1 MAVSARQ
8 ARRRTGPLVGGLWL
22 ACLLG
27 ASSAASAQAPLPPL
41 VVQQAVPDR
50 ATDTLTID
58 GAHFGTAPF
67 VTLDLVPLDLR
78 LALDT
83 RLMAVVPVDAMPP
96 GTYLLT
102 VSRGPEAADRASIE
116 VTIGD
121 APSPSP
127 APAREPASAAPPPL
141 VVPLPAAGDAAA
153 VVGERTI
160 TVGDVDREWQA
171 TDPGSYLALMRELY
185 EHRRRVA
192 DAMTTA
198 DLLAREAAARSVTP
212 EALLADE
219 LPKRV
224 IAMPDTAITALY
236 ESLGDRTRGAALE
249 KMRPSLRAW
258 LERKTEAEL
267 AKMAYVEELVKTSTR
282 RDIVLVPPLVR
293 VERSDLDPVIG
304 APSAAVELV
313 VFGDLQSPDYA
324 RLAQVFARV
333 LGTYGTRVRLVFK
346 LLPAYGAQSASAAEA
361 GACAHAQGRFWA
373 FHDAA
378 ARPATL
384 DARRLRAIPAE
395 VGLDQA
401 AFDRCLT
408 AGTFRGRPS
417 LATAE
422 AARYGVSTT
431 PSLLVNGRLAPPPP
445 PFLPAAEYLSRLIEE
460 ELQRQAAAARKAPR

>member
-1 MAVSARQ
+1 MSPCCPRRLCGPRVAR
-8 ARRRTGPLVGGLWL
+8 LVVVW
-22 ACLLG
+22 LLG
-27 ASSAASAQAPLPPL
+27 AATAAGAQTPQPPL
-41 VVQQAVPDR
+41 AVQQAVPDR
-50 ATDTLTID
+50 TTDTLTID
-58 GAHFGTAPF
+58 GAHFGPEPF
-67 VTLDLVPLDLR
+67 VTLDLVPLELR

-83 RLMAVVPVDAMPP
+83 RLMAAVPFDALPP
-96 GTYLLT
+96 GRYLLT
-102 VSRGPEAADRASIE
+102 VSRGPDAADRASLE
-116 VTIGD
+116 VTLGEV
-121 APSPSP
+121 P
-127 APAREPASAAPPPL
+127 APAAAPSAAVASL
-141 VVPLPAAGDAAA
+141 VVPTPAAADAAA
-153 VVGERTI
+153 IVGDRTI

-171 TDPGSYLALMRELY
+171 TDPGTYLALMRQLHD
-185 EHRRRVA
+185 HRRRVA
-192 DAMTTA
+192 DAMATS
-198 DLLAREAAARSVTP
+198 DLLAREAAARSLTP
-212 EALLADE
+212 EALLAE
-219 LPKRV
+219 EVPKRV
-224 IAMPDTAITALY
+224 IAMPDTALTALY

-249 KMRPSLRAW
+249 RMKPSLRAW
-258 LERKTEAEL
+258 LERKTEPEL
-267 AKMAYVEELVKTSTR
+267 AKMAYIEELVKTSTR
-282 RDIVLVPPLVR
+282 RDILLAAPAVR
-293 VERSDLDPVIG
+293 VDTSPLDPVLG

-346 LLPAYGAQSASAAEA
+346 LLPAYGAQSQSAAEA

-408 AGTFRGRPS
+408 DGTYRGRPA

-422 AARYGVSTT
+422 AARYGITTT

-460 ELQRQAAAARKAPR
+460 ELQRQAAAARKPPR

>member
-1 MAVSARQ
+1 MSVAGLRHRLARCAAAVFLA
-8 ARRRTGPLVGGLWL
+8 GLQ
-22 ACLLG
+22 
-27 ASSAASAQAPLPPL
+27 SASAPAHAQTAPPPL
-41 VVQQAVPDR
+41 VVHQAVPDGT
-50 ATDTLTID
+50 TDTLTID
-58 GAHFGTAPF
+58 GAHFGATPF

-83 RLMAVVPVDAMPP
+83 RLMAAVPVDAMPP
-96 GTYLLT
+96 GRYLLT

-116 VTIGD
+116 VTIG
-121 APSPSP
+121 A
-127 APAREPASAAPPPL
+127 APAAPAPPPAA
-141 VVPLPAAGDAAA
+141 PAPVAAAPSAGDVAA
-153 VVGERTI
+153 VVGDRTI

-192 DAMTTA
+192 DAMTTT
-198 DLLAREAAARSVTP
+198 DLLAREATARSMTT
-212 EALLADE
+212 EALLAE
-219 LPKRV
+219 EVPKRR
-224 IAMPDTAITALY
+224 IAMPDTALTALY
-236 ESLGDRTRGAALE
+236 ESLGERSRGASLE

-258 LERKTEAEL
+258 LEQKTEADL
-267 AKMAYVEELVKTSTR
+267 AKMAFIEELVKTSTR
-282 RDIVLVPPLVR
+282 RDIVLTAPLVR
-293 VERSDLDPVIG
+293 VERADRDPVLG

-313 VFGDLQSPDYA
+313 VFGDLQSPDYV

-346 LLPAYGAQSASAAEA
+346 LLPAYGAQSDSAAAA

-395 VGLDQA
+395 VGLDQT
-401 AFDRCLT
+401 AFDRCLA
-408 AGTFRGRPS
+408 AGTYRDRPA

-422 AARYGVSTT
+422 AARYGITTT

-460 ELQRQAAAARKAPR
+460 ELQRLARAARTPPG

>member
-1 MAVSARQ
+1 VAVSVASL
-8 ARRRTGPLVGGLWL
+8 RRRLARCATACFFAGLL
-22 ACLLG
+22 CAPTP
-27 ASSAASAQAPLPPL
+27 AHAQTAAPPL
-41 VVQQAVPDR
+41 VVHQAVPDGT
-50 ATDTLTID
+50 TDTLTID
-58 GAHFGTAPF
+58 GANFGATPF

-83 RLMAVVPVDAMPP
+83 RLMAAVPVDAMPP
-96 GTYLLT
+96 GRYLLT

-116 VTIGD
+116 VTIGA
-121 APSPSP
+121 APAAP
-127 APAREPASAAPPPL
+127 APPATAAPAPVAATPS
-141 VVPLPAAGDAAA
+141 AGDPAA
-153 VVGERTI
+153 VVGDRTI
-160 TVGDVDREWQA
+160 TVGEVDREWQA

-185 EHRRRVA
+185 EHRRRVV
-192 DAMTTA
+192 DAMTTT
-198 DLLAREAAARSVTP
+198 DLLAREAAARSLSP
-212 EALLADE
+212 EALLAE
-219 LPKRV
+219 EVPKRR
-224 IAMPDTAITALY
+224 IAMPDTALTALY
-236 ESLGDRTRGAALE
+236 ESLGERSRGASLE

-258 LERKTEAEL
+258 LEQKTEADL
-267 AKMAYVEELVKTSTR
+267 AKMAFIEELVKTSTR
-282 RDIVLVPPLVR
+282 RDIVLAAPLVR
-293 VERSDLDPVIG
+293 VERSDRDPVLG
-304 APSAAVELV
+304 PPSAAVELV

-346 LLPAYGAQSASAAEA
+346 LLPAFGAQSDSAAAA

-408 AGTFRGRPS
+408 AGTYRDRPA
-417 LATAE
+417 LAAAE
-422 AARYGVSTT
+422 AARYGITTT

-460 ELQRQAAAARKAPR
+460 EMQRLARAARTPPE

>member
-1 MAVSARQ
+1 MSVLRLRRRG
-8 ARRRTGPLVGGLWL
+8 ARRLAGLAFVWMV
-22 ACLLG
+22 AAAGRAG
-27 ASSAASAQAPLPPL
+27 AQPPQPPL
-41 VVQQAVPDR
+41 VLQQAVPDR
-50 ATDTLTID
+50 TTDTLTID
-58 GAHFGTAPF
+58 GAHFGSAPF

-83 RLMAVVPVDAMPP
+83 RLMAAVPVDAMPA
-96 GTYLLT
+96 GRYLLT
-102 VSRGPEAADRASIE
+102 VSRGPDAADRASLE

-121 APSPSP
+121 VAPPPPEPSA
-127 APAREPASAAPPPL
+127 APAAAPPPL
-141 VVPLPAAGDAAA
+141 PAPAPGEPAAIVGD
-153 VVGERTI
+153 RTI

-171 TDPGSYLALMRELY
+171 TDPGSYLALMRQLY
-185 EHRRRVA
+185 DHRRRVA
-192 DAMTTA
+192 DAMATS
-198 DLLAREAAARSVTP
+198 DLLAREAAARSLTP
-212 EALLADE
+212 EALLAE
-219 LPKRV
+219 EVPKRV
-224 IAMPDTAITALY
+224 IAMPDTALTALY

-249 KMRPSLRAW
+249 KMKPSLRAW
-258 LERKTEAEL
+258 LERKTEPEL
-267 AKMAYVEELVKTSTR
+267 AKMAFIEELVKTSTR
-282 RDIVLVPPLVR
+282 RDIVLAAPLVR
-293 VERSDLDPVIG
+293 VETSALDPVLG

-333 LGTYGTRVRLVFK
+333 LGTYGTRVRLMFK
-346 LLPAYGAQSASAAEA
+346 LLPAFGAQSASAAEA

-401 AFDRCLT
+401 AFDRCLA
-408 AGTFRGRPS
+408 AGTYRGRPA

-422 AARYGVSTT
+422 AARYGITAT

-460 ELQRQAAAARKAPR
+460 ELQRQVTAARPRPR